1 MEFISNSLKDTDL
14 IAKKLAFKIK
24 KNLEN
29 NIINY
34 IIFLDGD
41 LGAGKTTFTRSLV
54 KYLGSSDNVCS
65 PTFALVNQ
73 YKSFVDIFHFDMYR
87 IENPDDLYSIGF
99 FDYIN
104 NNNILIIE
112 WGKNIIEFLAEDIK
126 NIININL
133 EYIDNNS
140 RKIMIDLDLDGD
152 GDDNF

>member
-87 IENPDDLYSIGF
+87 
-99 FDYIN
+99 
-104 NNNILIIE
+104 
-112 WGKNIIEFLAEDIK
+112 
-126 NIININL
+126 
-133 EYIDNNS
+133 
-140 RKIMIDLDLDGD
+140 
-152 GDDNF
+152 

>member
-1 MEFISNSLKDTDL
+1 MKFISKSLEDTDL
-14 IAKKLAFKIK
+14 VAKKLAFKIK
-24 KNLEN
+24 KN

-54 KYLGSSDNVCS
+54 KYLGSNDNVSS
-65 PTFALVNQ
+65 PTFALINY
-73 YKSFVDIFHFDMYR
+73 YKSFIDIFHFDMYR
-87 IENPDDLYSIGF
+87 IENLDDLYSIGF

-112 WGKNIIEFLAEDIK
+112 WSKNIIDFISEDIK
-126 NIININL
+126 NIKNIVNIDFKYIND
-133 EYIDNNS
+133 ES
-140 RKIMIDLDLDGD
+140 REIIIDLDLNSD